1 MVPGLPARVPARAVV
16 WAEAAD
22 AAEAEWAGHL
32 LQARAVIAYVQTAEQ
47 LLLILQDS
55 LVMQKAVLNVVQK

>member
-1 MVPGLPARVPARAVV
+1 MGKGPAQAVV

-22 AAEAEWAGHL
+22 AAEAEWADHL
-32 LQARAVIAYVQTAEQ
+32 QRGRAEIVYVQAAEQ
-47 LLLILQDS
+47 QLLMLQDS